1 MKYNLQDQENAVTI
15 WYPIECT
22 VPYID
27 DTDQPLHLHCF
38 YPIFFLYEVTPVR
51 QLLLRR
57 EK

>member
-27 DTDQPLHLHCF
+27 DTDQQLHLHCF

-51 QLLLRR
+51 QLLRR